1 MTIAVQQITAI
12 IVDDEPL
19 ARRIILRYLGNDP
32 EIKVIEQCGGGL
44 SALELVHQLQPD
56 LLFLDVQMPGM
67 NGFEML
73 QSLEG
78 DKLPFVIFVTAYDE
92 FAIQAFEVHALD
104 YLLKPFD
111 EERFKKALQH
121 AKSRIRLLYQSQF
134 MEHVSALLSEFR
146 DTARRNTENVYPARI
161 EIRSAGHVCYVDV
174 QDVDWIEAADN
185 YVVFHTPSG
194 SHLMRESMSRIQT
207 LVNPEKFI
215 RVHRSAIINLD
226 RVSELKST
234 TFGSRVV
241 VLENGR
247 EVRVSR
253 SQKLKLEELLKTR

>member
-1 MTIAVQQITAI
+1 MTTAVQQITAI

-44 SALELVHQLQPD
+44 PALDLVHQLQPD

-73 QSLEG
+73 QSLDT
-78 DKLPFVIFVTAYDE
+78 DKVPFIIFVTAYDE

-134 MEHVSALLSEFR
+134 MEQVSALLSEYR
-146 DTARRNTENVYPARI
+146 DKERRRTAVYPARL
-161 EIRSAGHVCYVDV
+161 EIRSAGHISYVEV

-194 SHLMRESMSRIQT
+194 SHLMRESMNRIQT
-207 LVNPEKFI
+207 QMDPGKFI
-215 RVHRSAIINLD
+215 RVHRCAIINLD
-226 RVSELKST
+226 RVRELKT
-234 TFGSRVV
+234 TRFGARIV
-241 VLENGR
+241 VLQNGR
-247 EVRVSR
+247 EVRASR
-253 SQKLKLEELLKTR
+253 SQKLKLEESLKTK